1 MEVHASTPAV
11 AATTAVFFPQK
22 GYYATRMSQPNTRVW
37 LREVLQPLK
46 PAFREVLVMALF
58 VNILAL
64 AVPVFVLQVYDR
76 VVFHA
81 GLSTLQGLVI
91 GMAAVLIFDY
101 VLRQAR
107 ARVMQTVALRIDIV
121 VGRKLFDKLMSLPLQ
136 VLEGRPAA
144 YWQALFRDVDVVRN
158 TVSGASA
165 LLIADLPFAVLFLG
179 LTLVIAAPIA
189 WVLLVILP
197 LFLFVAWRSGNTMTT
212 ANRAERESALARDGL
227 IAEMIAGRTTIKALA
242 LDRAMRPYW
251 EQRHAENI
259 ERAAIRGAKAD
270 GYANLGTTLTM
281 LTTVALTTVGAIA
294 IISQQLTIGALIA
307 TNMLSGR
314 LLGPFNQLVGTWRT
328 YAGFRQAIERLGQV
342 FNTASE
348 RQTGEIDLQRP
359 MGELTFEDVAFSYS
373 QSAKPVVDT
382 INVTFPVGGV
392 HALIGRNGSGKST
405 LLKLAQGLYPPSKG
419 RVLLDG
425 ADIAQFTRTEL
436 ARWIGYVP
444 QECVLFA
451 GTLRDNVGHRKPE
464 ATDEEIIEAATA
476 AGVHEFIVDLPDGY
490 GSEIGEAGQRLS
502 AGQRQRIA
510 IARALVGDPPVLLLD
525 EPSSSLDRQAEQ
537 ELRNTLAKIGKDRT
551 VVVVTHSPILLSVC
565 KDLVALDRGRVA
577 LVGPAEEILPRLWG
591 GTRVSP
597 HDGQKADRPAIV
609 KPSPQSEAALRRE
622 GVS

>member
-1 MEVHASTPAV
+1 
-11 AATTAVFFPQK
+11 
-22 GYYATRMSQPNTRVW
+22 MSEPNPRAW
-37 LREVLQPLK
+37 LREILKPLT

-81 GLSTLQGLVI
+81 GLNTLQGLVI
-91 GMAAVLIFDY
+91 GMVAVLVFDY

-107 ARVMQTVALRIDIV
+107 ARVMQTVALRIDVV
-121 VGRKLFDKLMSLPLQ
+121 VGRRLFDKLMSLPLQ
-136 VLEGRPAA
+136 VLESRPAA

-179 LTLVIAAPIA
+179 LTFVIAAPIA

-197 LFLFVAWRSGNTMTT
+197 LFLFVAWRSGNTMAT

-251 EQRHAENI
+251 EERHADNI
-259 ERAAIRGAKAD
+259 ERAAVRGAKAD
-270 GYANLGTTLTM
+270 GYANLGATLTM
-281 LTTVALTTVGAIA
+281 LTTVALTTVGAVA
-294 IISQQLTIGALIA
+294 IINQQLTIGALIA

-328 YAGFRQAIERLGQV
+328 YAGFRQAIERLGHV
-342 FNTASE
+342 FNMASE
-348 RQTGEIDLQRP
+348 RQTGEIELQRP
-359 MGELTFEDVAFSYS
+359 RGEITLEDVAFSYAE
-373 QSAKPVVDT
+373 SAKPVVDT
-382 INVTFPVGGV
+382 VSVTFPAGGV

-425 ADIAQFTRTEL
+425 ADVAQFTRTEL
-436 ARWIGYVP
+436 ACWIGYVP

-451 GTLRDNVGHRKPE
+451 GTLRDNIGHRKPE
-464 ATDEEIIEAATA
+464 ATDEEIIAAATT
-476 AGVHEFIVDLPDGY
+476 AGVHEFIIDLPDGY
-490 GSEIGEAGQRLS
+490 ASEIGEAGQRLS

-525 EPSSSLDRQAEQ
+525 EPSSNLDRQAEQ
-537 ELRNTLAKIGKDRT
+537 ELRNTLAAIGKDRT

-565 KDLVALDRGRVA
+565 KDLVALDRGRIA
-577 LVGPAEEILPRLWG
+577 LAGPADEILPRLWG
-591 GTRVSP
+591 GARVAP
-597 HDGQKADRPAIV
+597 HGGQTAERPAIV
-609 KPSPQSEAALRRE
+609 NTSLESKAASRR
-622 GVS
+622 GGAS

>member
-1 MEVHASTPAV
+1 MRKSGSRA
-11 AATTAVFFPQK
+11 
-22 GYYATRMSQPNTRVW
+22 W
-37 LREVLQPLK
+37 LREVLQPLT
-46 PAFREVLVMALF
+46 PALREVLVMALF

-76 VVFHA
+76 VVYHA

-91 GMAAVLIFDY
+91 GMAAVLVFDY

-107 ARVMQTVALRIDIV
+107 ARVMQTVALRIDVV
-121 VGRKLFDKLMSLPLQ
+121 VGRRLFDKLMSLPLQ
-136 VLEGRPAA
+136 VLESRPAA

-165 LLIADLPFAVLFLG
+165 LLIADLPFAVLFLA

-197 LFLFVAWRSGNTMTT
+197 LFLFVAWRSGNTMAT
-212 ANRAERESALARDGL
+212 ANRDERESVLARDGL
-227 IAEMIAGRTTIKALA
+227 IAEMIVGRTTIKALA

-251 EQRHAENI
+251 EERHADNI
-259 ERAAIRGAKAD
+259 ERAAVRGAKAD
-270 GYANLGTTLTM
+270 GYASLGTTLTM
-281 LTTVALTTVGAIA
+281 LTTVALTTVGAVA
-294 IISQQLTIGALIA
+294 IINQQLTIGALIA

-328 YAGFRQAIERLGQV
+328 YAGFRQAIERLGHV
-342 FNTASE
+342 FNIASE
-348 RQTGEIDLQRP
+348 RQTGEIELPRP
-359 MGELTFEDVAFSYS
+359 LGEITLEDVAFSYS
-373 QSAKPVVDT
+373 ESARPVVDKVS
-382 INVTFPVGGV
+382 VTFPVGGV

-425 ADIAQFTRTEL
+425 ADVAQFTRTEL

-444 QECVLFA
+444 QECVVFA
-451 GTLRDNVGHRKPE
+451 GTLRNNIGHRKPE

-476 AGVHEFIVDLPDGY
+476 AGVHEFIIDLPDGY
-490 GSEIGEAGQRLS
+490 ASEIGEAGQRLS

-537 ELRNTLAKIGKDRT
+537 ELGNTIAAIGMTRT
-551 VVVVTHSPILLSVC
+551 VVVVTHSPILLRVC
-565 KDLVALDRGRVA
+565 KDIIALDRGRIA
-577 LVGPAEEILPRLWG
+577 LAGPADEVLPRLWG
-591 GTRVSP
+591 GARVP
-597 HDGQKADRPAIV
+597 TQGGQTAERPAIV
-609 KPSPQSEAALRRE
+609 NTPLASKAALRRE
-622 GVS
+622 GAA

>member
-1 MEVHASTPAV
+1 
-11 AATTAVFFPQK
+11 
-22 GYYATRMSQPNTRVW
+22 MSKPSPRAW

-91 GMAAVLIFDY
+91 GMAAVLVFDY

-107 ARVMQTVALRIDIV
+107 ARVMQTVALRIDVV
-121 VGRKLFDKLMSLPLQ
+121 VGRRLFDKLMSLPLQ
-136 VLEGRPAA
+136 VLESRPAA

-179 LTLVIAAPIA
+179 LTFVIAAPIA

-197 LFLFVAWRSGNTMTT
+197 LFLFVAWRSGNTMAT

-251 EQRHAENI
+251 EERHADNI
-259 ERAAIRGAKAD
+259 ERAAVRGAKAD

-281 LTTVALTTVGAIA
+281 LTTVALTTVGAVA
-294 IISQQLTIGALIA
+294 IINQQLTIGALIA

-328 YAGFRQAIERLGQV
+328 YAGFRQAIERLGHV
-342 FNTASE
+342 FNMASE
-348 RQTGEIDLQRP
+348 RQTGEIELQRP
-359 MGELTFEDVAFSYS
+359 RGEITLEDVAFSYAE
-373 QSAKPVVDT
+373 SAKPVVDT
-382 INVTFPVGGV
+382 VSVTFPAGGV

-425 ADIAQFTRTEL
+425 ADVAQFTRTEL

-451 GTLRDNVGHRKPE
+451 GTLRDNIGYRKPE
-464 ATDEEIIEAATA
+464 ATDEEIIAAATT
-476 AGVHEFIVDLPDGY
+476 AGVHEFIIDLPDGY
-490 GSEIGEAGQRLS
+490 ASEIGEAGQRLS

-525 EPSSSLDRQAEQ
+525 EPSSNLDRQAEQ
-537 ELRNTLAKIGKDRT
+537 ELRNTLAAIGKDRT

-565 KDLVALDRGRVA
+565 KDLVALDRGRIA
-577 LVGPAEEILPRLWG
+577 LAGPADEILPRLWG
-591 GTRVSP
+591 GARVAP
-597 HDGQKADRPAIV
+597 HGGQTAERPAIV
-609 KPSPQSEAALRRE
+609 NTSLESKAASRR
-622 GVS
+622 GGAS

>member
-1 MEVHASTPAV
+1 
-11 AATTAVFFPQK
+11 
-22 GYYATRMSQPNTRVW
+22 
-37 LREVLQPLK
+37 
-46 PAFREVLVMALF
+46 MALF

-91 GMAAVLIFDY
+91 GMAAVLVFDY

-107 ARVMQTVALRIDIV
+107 ARVMQTVALRIDVV
-121 VGRKLFDKLMSLPLQ
+121 VGRRLFDKLMSLPLQ
-136 VLEGRPAA
+136 VLESRPAA

-165 LLIADLPFAVLFLG
+165 LLIADLPFAVLFLA
-179 LTLVIAAPIA
+179 LTFVIAAPIA

-197 LFLFVAWRSGNTMTT
+197 LFLFVAWRSGNTMAT
-212 ANRAERESALARDGL
+212 ANRDERESAQARDGL
-227 IAEMIAGRTTIKALA
+227 IAEMIVGRTTIKALA

-251 EQRHAENI
+251 EERHADNI
-259 ERAAIRGAKAD
+259 ERATVRGAKAD

-281 LTTVALTTVGAIA
+281 LTTVALTTVGAAA
-294 IISQQLTIGALIA
+294 IINQHLTIGALIA

-328 YAGFRQAIERLGQV
+328 YAGFRQAIERLGHV
-342 FNTASE
+342 FDIASE
-348 RQTGEIDLQRP
+348 RQTGEIALPRP
-359 MGELTFEDVAFSYS
+359 LGELTLEDVVFSYS
-373 QSAKPVVDT
+373 EAAKPVVDT
-382 INVTFPVGGV
+382 VSVTFEVGGV

-425 ADIAQFTRTEL
+425 ADVAQFTRTEL

-451 GTLRDNVGHRKPE
+451 GTLRDNIGLRKPE

-476 AGVHEFIVDLPDGY
+476 AGVHEFIIDFPDGY
-490 GSEIGEAGQRLS
+490 ASEIGEAGQRLS

-510 IARALVGDPPVLLLD
+510 IARALVGAPPVLLLD
-525 EPSSSLDRQAEQ
+525 EPSNSLDRQAEQ
-537 ELRNTLAKIGKDRT
+537 ELSKTLAAISKDRT
-551 VVVVTHSPILLSVC
+551 VVVVTHSQILLSVC
-565 KDLVALDRGRVA
+565 KDIVALDRGRIA
-577 LVGPAEEILPRLWG
+577 LAGPAEQVLPRLWG
-591 GTRVSP
+591 GVRVLP
-597 HDGQKADRPAIV
+597 HGGQTAEGPAIV
-609 KPSPQSEAALRRE
+609 DTSLGSKTASRRE
-622 GVS
+622 GAS

>member
-1 MEVHASTPAV
+1 
-11 AATTAVFFPQK
+11 
-22 GYYATRMSQPNTRVW
+22 MSKPSPRAW

-91 GMAAVLIFDY
+91 GMAAVLVFDY

-107 ARVMQTVALRIDIV
+107 ARVMQTVALRIDVV
-121 VGRKLFDKLMSLPLQ
+121 VGRRLFDKLMSLPLQ
-136 VLEGRPAA
+136 VLESRPAA

-179 LTLVIAAPIA
+179 LTFVIAAPIA

-197 LFLFVAWRSGNTMTT
+197 LFLFVAWRSGNTMAT

-251 EQRHAENI
+251 EERHADNI
-259 ERAAIRGAKAD
+259 ERAAVRGAKAD

-281 LTTVALTTVGAIA
+281 LTTVALTTVGAVA
-294 IISQQLTIGALIA
+294 IINQQLTIGALIA

-328 YAGFRQAIERLGQV
+328 YAGFRQAIERLGHV
-342 FNTASE
+342 FNMASE
-348 RQTGEIDLQRP
+348 RQTGEIELQRP
-359 MGELTFEDVAFSYS
+359 RGEITLEDVAFSYAE
-373 QSAKPVVDT
+373 SAKPVVDT
-382 INVTFPVGGV
+382 VSVTFPAGGV

-425 ADIAQFTRTEL
+425 ADVAQFTRTEL

-451 GTLRDNVGHRKPE
+451 GTLRDNIGHRKPE
-464 ATDEEIIEAATA
+464 ATDEEIIAAATT
-476 AGVHEFIVDLPDGY
+476 AGVHEFIIDLPDGY
-490 GSEIGEAGQRLS
+490 ASEIGEAGQRLS

-525 EPSSSLDRQAEQ
+525 EPSSNLDRQAEQ
-537 ELRNTLAKIGKDRT
+537 ELRNTLAAIGKDRT
-551 VVVVTHSPILLSVC
+551 VVVVTHSSILLSVC
-565 KDLVALDRGRVA
+565 KDLVALDRGRIA
-577 LVGPAEEILPRLWG
+577 LAGPADEILPRLWG
-591 GTRVSP
+591 GARVAP
-597 HDGQKADRPAIV
+597 HGGQTAERPAIV
-609 KPSPQSEAALRRE
+609 NTSLESKAASRR
-622 GVS
+622 GGAS

>member
-1 MEVHASTPAV
+1 
-11 AATTAVFFPQK
+11 
-22 GYYATRMSQPNTRVW
+22 MSEPNPRAW
-37 LREVLQPLK
+37 LREILKPLT

-81 GLSTLQGLVI
+81 GLNTLQGLVI
-91 GMAAVLIFDY
+91 GMVAVLVFDY

-107 ARVMQTVALRIDIV
+107 ARVMQTVALRIDVV
-121 VGRKLFDKLMSLPLQ
+121 VGRRLFDKLMSLPLQ
-136 VLEGRPAA
+136 VLESRPAA

-179 LTLVIAAPIA
+179 LTFVIAAPIA

-251 EQRHAENI
+251 EERHADNI
-259 ERAAIRGAKAD
+259 ERAAVRGAKAD
-270 GYANLGTTLTM
+270 RYANLGTTLTM
-281 LTTVALTTVGAIA
+281 LTTVALTTVGAVA
-294 IISQQLTIGALIA
+294 IINQQLTIGALIA

-328 YAGFRQAIERLGQV
+328 YAGFRQAIERLGHV
-342 FNTASE
+342 FNMASE
-348 RQTGEIDLQRP
+348 RQTGEIELQRP
-359 MGELTFEDVAFSYS
+359 RGEITLEDVAFSYS
-373 QSAKPVVDT
+373 EAAKPVVDT
-382 INVTFPVGGV
+382 VSVTFPAGGV

-425 ADIAQFTRTEL
+425 ADVAQFTRTEL

-451 GTLRDNVGHRKPE
+451 GTLRDNIGHRKPE
-464 ATDEEIIEAATA
+464 ATDEEIIAAATT
-476 AGVHEFIVDLPDGY
+476 AGVHEFIIDLPDGY
-490 GSEIGEAGQRLS
+490 ASEIGEAGQRLS

-525 EPSSSLDRQAEQ
+525 EPSSNLDRQAEQ
-537 ELRNTLAKIGKDRT
+537 ELRNTLAAIGKDRT

-565 KDLVALDRGRVA
+565 KDLVALDRGRIA
-577 LVGPAEEILPRLWG
+577 LAGPADEILPRLWG
-591 GTRVSP
+591 GARVAP
-597 HDGQKADRPAIV
+597 HGGQTAERPAIV
-609 KPSPQSEAALRRE
+609 NTSLESKAASRR
-622 GVS
+622 GGAS

>member
-1 MEVHASTPAV
+1 
-11 AATTAVFFPQK
+11 
-22 GYYATRMSQPNTRVW
+22 MSKPSPRAW

-91 GMAAVLIFDY
+91 GMAAVLVFDY

-107 ARVMQTVALRIDIV
+107 ARVMQTVALRIDVV
-121 VGRKLFDKLMSLPLQ
+121 VGRRLFDKLMSLPLQ
-136 VLEGRPAA
+136 VLESRPAA

-179 LTLVIAAPIA
+179 LTFVIAAPIA

-197 LFLFVAWRSGNTMTT
+197 LFLFVAWRSGNTMAT

-251 EQRHAENI
+251 EERHADNI
-259 ERAAIRGAKAD
+259 ERAAVRGAKAD
-270 GYANLGTTLTM
+270 GYANLGATLTM
-281 LTTVALTTVGAIA
+281 LTTVALTTVGAVA
-294 IISQQLTIGALIA
+294 IINQQLTIGALIA

-328 YAGFRQAIERLGQV
+328 YAGFRQAIERLGHV
-342 FNTASE
+342 FNMASE
-348 RQTGEIDLQRP
+348 RQTGEIELQRP
-359 MGELTFEDVAFSYS
+359 RGEITLEDVAFSYAE
-373 QSAKPVVDT
+373 SAKPVVDT
-382 INVTFPVGGV
+382 VSVTFPAGGV

-425 ADIAQFTRTEL
+425 ADVAQFTRTEL

-451 GTLRDNVGHRKPE
+451 GTLRDNIGYRKPE
-464 ATDEEIIEAATA
+464 ATDEEIIAAATT
-476 AGVHEFIVDLPDGY
+476 AGVHEFIIDLPDGY
-490 GSEIGEAGQRLS
+490 ASEIGEAGQRLS

-525 EPSSSLDRQAEQ
+525 EPSSNLDRQAEQ
-537 ELRNTLAKIGKDRT
+537 ELRNTLAAIGKDRT

-565 KDLVALDRGRVA
+565 KDLVALDRGRIA
-577 LVGPAEEILPRLWG
+577 LAGPADEILPRLWG
-591 GTRVSP
+591 GARVAP
-597 HDGQKADRPAIV
+597 HGGQTAERPAIV
-609 KPSPQSEAALRRE
+609 NTSLESKAASRR
-622 GVS
+622 GGAS

>member
-1 MEVHASTPAV
+1 M
-11 AATTAVFFPQK
+11 
-22 GYYATRMSQPNTRVW
+22 RQPNSRAW
-37 LREVLQPLK
+37 LREVLQPLT
-46 PAFREVLVMALF
+46 PAFHEVLVMALF
-58 VNILAL
+58 INILAL

-91 GMAAVLIFDY
+91 GMVAVLVFDY

-107 ARVMQTVALRIDIV
+107 ARVMQTVALRIDVV
-121 VGRKLFDKLMSLPLQ
+121 VGRKLFDKLMSLPLL
-136 VLEGRPAA
+136 VLESRPAA

-179 LTLVIAAPIA
+179 LTFVIAAPVA

-197 LFLFVAWRSGNTMTT
+197 LFLLVAWRSGNTMAT
-212 ANRAERESALARDGL
+212 ANRDERESTLARDGL

-242 LDRAMRPYW
+242 LDQTMRPYW
-251 EQRHAENI
+251 EERHADNI
-259 ERAAIRGAKAD
+259 ERAAVRGATAD

-281 LTTVALTTVGAIA
+281 LTTVALTTVGAVA
-294 IISQQLTIGALIA
+294 IINQQLTIGALIA

-328 YAGFRQAIERLGQV
+328 YAGFRQAIERLSGV
-342 FNTASE
+342 FNIASE
-348 RQTGEIDLQRP
+348 RQTGAIELQRP
-359 MGELTFEDVAFSYS
+359 LGDITLENVTFSYS
-373 QSAKPVVDT
+373 EAAKPVVDAVS
-382 INVTFPVGGV
+382 VTFPVGGV

-405 LLKLAQGLYPPSKG
+405 LLKLAQGLYPATTG

-425 ADIAQFTRTEL
+425 ADVAQFTRTEL
-436 ARWIGYVP
+436 AHWIGYVP

-451 GTLRDNVGHRKPE
+451 GTLRDNIGHRKPE
-464 ATDEEIIEAATA
+464 ATDEEIIKAATT
-476 AGVHEFIVDLPDGY
+476 AGVHEFIIDLPDGY
-490 GSEIGEAGQRLS
+490 ASEIGEAGQRLS

-537 ELRNTLAKIGKDRT
+537 ELRNTLAAIGKDRM
-551 VVVVTHSPILLSVC
+551 VVIVTHSQILLSVC
-565 KDLVALDRGRVA
+565 KDLVALDRGRIVLA
-577 LVGPAEEILPRLWG
+577 GPADEILPRLWG
-591 GTRVSP
+591 GARVPS
-597 HDGQKADRPAIV
+597 HGGQTSERPTIV
-609 KPSPQSEAALRRE
+609 NTSLESKAALRR
-622 GVS
+622 GGAS